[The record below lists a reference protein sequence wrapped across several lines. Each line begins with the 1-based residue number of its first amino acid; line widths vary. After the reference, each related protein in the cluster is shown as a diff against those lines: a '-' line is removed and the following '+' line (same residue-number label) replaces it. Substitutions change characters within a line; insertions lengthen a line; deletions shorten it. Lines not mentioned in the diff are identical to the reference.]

1 MSSAILSGERRE
13 ESGKRVV
20 ETISDLE
27 TQQEPAAVRA
37 YRMLEHLIVTHRLLP
52 GSTTTEGALIQL
64 VGLGR
69 TPVRE
74 AIQRLAWEGLVE
86 VRPRA
91 GLAIADL
98 HPADWLQ
105 IIDARS
111 GIEVTL
117 SKAAARRLD
126 ARCRELL
133 QQAAAG
139 MTEARSS
146 GDVAAFLKADKQL
159 DEAIAAAAGNP
170 FATRAVAPLQ
180 THSRRFWYRYHSS
193 SGLMQST
200 EKHLRLARSI
210 MSGGETQAGLD
221 AAQLMKMLRGLAEDA
236 ARL

>member
-1 MSSAILSGERRE
+1 MPRYMRGRERATAMAITDAEA
-13 ESGKRVV
+13 
-20 ETISDLE
+20 
-27 TQQEPAAVRA
+27 QQEPAATRA
-37 YRMLEHLIVTHRLLP
+37 YHMLEHLVVTQQLEP
-52 GSTTTEGALIQL
+52 GSTTTEGALIDRL
-64 VGLGR
+64 GLGR

-91 GLAIADL
+91 GLAIAEL

-105 IIDARS
+105 VIDART
-111 GIEVTL
+111 GIETTL
-117 SKAAARRLD
+117 SKTAARRLD
-126 ARCRELL
+126 ERSRHLL
-133 QQAAAG
+133 EHAAEGMAAARE
-139 MTEARSS
+139 T
-146 GDVAAFLKADKQL
+146 GDAAAFLKADKEL

-210 MSGGETQAGLD
+210 MSGSETQAGLD
-221 AAQLMKMLRGLAEDA
+221 AAQLMKMLRSLAEDV
-236 ARL
+236 ARK